1 MKEEM
6 IEGQGGMIGI
16 EEIKEIIGI
25 GEETL
30 GGLKGEMVTLLGI
43 KKEILIE
50 DLEERILQI
59 KGRVREMKGDMIG
72 IIEKFIAEKKERI
85 LQGIVVLR
93 REILQ

>member
-30 GGLKGEMVTLLGI
+30 GGLKGEMVNLLGI

-85 LQGIVVLR
+85 L
-93 REILQ
+93 